1 MFERL
6 LSLDGQL
13 TALGTKLFVA
23 KEQAISNISYGAF
36 LASEKVNELKPK
48 KKESVKKEE
57 PAKNVEQVKKEES
70 DKKVDSIKKEDP
82 AKPVDNNK
90 NENNT
95 VKTTAIVVPTV
106 KGRKPEKIEAEIVES
121 ANPKN
126 VTNTENVKEEV
137 IVDEEILTRGVIY
150 GPDFSGYENVT
161 IPMEEPVPAV
171 QPIIEDGK
179 EVTQAD
185 IDAALKKIADN
196 MLSN

>member
-36 LASEKVNELKPK
+36 LASEKMADLKPK
-48 KKESVKKEE
+48 KKESTKKEE
-57 PAKNVEQVKKEES
+57 PVKNVEQVKKEEPVEKVES
-70 DKKVDSIKKEDP
+70 SNKEEPAKTVDS
-82 AKPVDNNK
+82 NK

-106 KGRKPEKIEAEIVES
+106 KGGKSEKIEAEIVED
-121 ANPKN
+121 ANNKKV
-126 VTNTENVKEEV
+126 VTTENVKEEV
-137 IVDEEILTRGVIY
+137 IVDDATLTRGVIY
-150 GPDFSGYENVT
+150 APDFSGYENVT
-161 IPMEEPVPAV
+161 IPMEEPAPVE
-171 QPIIEDGK
+171 QPIVEDGK

-185 IDAALKKIADN
+185 VDAALKKIADN